1 MQFRRVVKLREV
13 FHVLLYAVSRFD
25 EGCKKELA
33 ASCAGENGANDEQ
46 DVKEASQ
53 VSQVGQQIV
62 PLPLVYTLDVACS
75 QVNLH
80 IFPLVTR

>member
-1 MQFRRVVKLREV
+1 MVKLREV
-13 FHVLLYAVSRFD
+13 FHILLYAVGRFD

-33 ASCAGENGANDEQ
+33 ASCAGENGAYDEQ

-53 VSQVGQQIV
+53 VSQVGQQV
-62 PLPLVYTLDVACS
+62 VTLPLVNTLDVACA

-80 IFPLVTR
+80 ILSLVKR

>member
-1 MQFRRVVKLREV
+1 MKYAILFIMFTVWWRTTTWSDLVQFRRVVKLREV

-53 VSQVGQQIV
+53 VSQVGQ
-62 PLPLVYTLDVACS
+62 
-75 QVNLH
+75 
-80 IFPLVTR
+80 